1 MYYKC
6 FTYKANKESRH
17 MLRHNFKLAVVSLF
31 SIDHPLANGTLVGAN
46 VSNKIK
52 IKTSNAMTPSR
63 TVDDISSATDE
74 RRMDGRR
81 EK

>member
-1 MYYKC
+1 M
-6 FTYKANKESRH
+6 S
-17 MLRHNFKLAVVSLF
+17 RHNFQLAAVSLF
-31 SIDHPLANGTLVGAN
+31 SIDHPLANETLVGAN

-52 IKTSNAMTPSR
+52 MKTSNAMTPSR

-81 EK
+81 GK